1 MDYFRA
7 MSMTL
12 EQRVTDLENKV
23 AELSAQILG
32 LKPREKNWQLTV
44 GILEDDEH
52 TRSAERLGREYRA
65 AQTYEKEIAGS

>member
-1 MDYFRA
+1 

-12 EQRVTDLENKV
+12 EQRVTDLEHKV

-32 LKPREKNWQLTV
+32 LKPRAKNWRQTA
-44 GILEDDEH
+44 GSLEEDEA